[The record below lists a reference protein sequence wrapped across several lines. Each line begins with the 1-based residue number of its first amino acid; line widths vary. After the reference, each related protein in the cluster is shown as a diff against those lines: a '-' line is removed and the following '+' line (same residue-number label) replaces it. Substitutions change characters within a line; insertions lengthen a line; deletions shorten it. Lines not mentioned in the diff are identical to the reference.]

1 MRRLLR
7 HLLFFPWRLR
17 QIFSH
22 DVLAAIEREIAAS
35 EQRHSGQIR
44 FAVEANLDLMQLLR
58 GLSSRDRALE
68 LFAQLRVWD
77 TECNNGVLIYLML
90 AEHRVEIVADR
101 GFNAKLEPA
110 VWQDICRRLQERLH
124 RGEYA
129 AGICACIHE
138 VDVQIATHFPDTGA
152 GVNELPDRPVLL

>member
-1 MRRLLR
+1 M
-7 HLLFFPWRLR
+7 
-17 QIFSH
+17 
-22 DVLAAIEREIAAS
+22 DALAAIEREIAAS

-68 LFAQLRVWD
+68 LFAKLRVWD
-77 TECNNGVLIYLML
+77 TELNNGVLIYLLL

-110 VWQDICRRLQERLH
+110 VWQDICLRLQERLH

-129 AGICACIHE
+129 AGICACIRE
-138 VDVQIATHFPDTGA
+138 VDAQIAAHFPDTGA